1 MIEPEEDTIAN
12 KTTKKNR
19 RRLRLGNSIFITKRR
34 NVFLANPPD
43 VRSNWDIFERIRNEH
58 SNDDNMQTRILN
70 SKLRCPLIRSTDVT
84 SLIFFG
90 KIHLE
95 RLISYRNPGLFS
107 VDFLFSTKTFFR
119 RREKIPLT
127 FPSTPVD
134 FFPSKKRSVQ
144 AAIDR
149 RSYWRLY
156 DSRPMALTVSD
167 YSKEYADFVV
177 IERSSNGR
185 KNDYNN
191 KMSTIFYNSFFLLNI
206 IPKQFGIRAIRS
218 SASNSSRSEI
228 NVFLC
233 DFLVSD

>member
-1 MIEPEEDTIAN
+1 MPEKAINAYVGLGLNILVAIEGDASKPIKISRTPEKTIEPEEDTIAN
-12 KTTKKNR
+12 KTTKKKSSSITVSKF
-19 RRLRLGNSIFITKRR
+19 NSFTTKRR
-34 NVFLANPPD
+34 NAFLANRPD
-43 VRSNWDIFERIRNEH
+43 VRSIRDIFERIRNEH

-119 RREKIPLT
+119 RRNEASRRREKIPLT

-149 RSYWRLY
+149 RSY
-156 DSRPMALTVSD
+156 
-167 YSKEYADFVV
+167 
-177 IERSSNGR
+177 
-185 KNDYNN
+185 
-191 KMSTIFYNSFFLLNI
+191 
-206 IPKQFGIRAIRS
+206 
-218 SASNSSRSEI
+218 
-228 NVFLC
+228 
-233 DFLVSD
+233 

>member
-1 MIEPEEDTIAN
+1 
-12 KTTKKNR
+12 
-19 RRLRLGNSIFITKRR
+19 
-34 NVFLANPPD
+34 
-43 VRSNWDIFERIRNEH
+43 
-58 SNDDNMQTRILN
+58 
-70 SKLRCPLIRSTDVT
+70 
-84 SLIFFG
+84 
-90 KIHLE
+90 
-95 RLISYRNPGLFS
+95 
-107 VDFLFSTKTFFR
+107 
-119 RREKIPLT
+119 
-127 FPSTPVD
+127 
-134 FFPSKKRSVQ
+134 
-144 AAIDR
+144 
-149 RSYWRLY
+149 
-156 DSRPMALTVSD
+156 MALTVSD